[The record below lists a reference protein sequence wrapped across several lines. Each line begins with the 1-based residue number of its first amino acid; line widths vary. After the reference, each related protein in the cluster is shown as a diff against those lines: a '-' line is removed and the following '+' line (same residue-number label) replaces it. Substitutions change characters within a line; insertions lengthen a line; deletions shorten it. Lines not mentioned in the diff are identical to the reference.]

1 MKIYIVKDGNEN
13 ENTMFFG
20 NKKEAL
26 KYYNF
31 LQYESKLEGEIDLDI
46 SCIDFKTIN
55 VEPNKKGILYAMRMA
70 CTSVGASCGDTES
83 QLSSKYY

>member
-1 MKIYIVKDGNEN
+1 MKIYIVSDGNDN
-13 ENTMFFG
+13 TNTMFFG

-31 LQYESKLEGEIDLDI
+31 LQYEGELEGETDLDI
-46 SCIDFKTIN
+46 SCINFKTIN
-55 VEPNKKGILYAMRMA
+55 VEPNKKGILYAMKMA
-70 CTSVGASCGDTES
+70 CTYVGASCGNTES

>member
-1 MKIYIVKDGNEN
+1 MKIYIVSDGNEN

-31 LQYESKLEGEIDLDI
+31 LKYEVELEGEIDLD
-46 SCIDFKTIN
+46 CIDFKTIN
-55 VEPNKKGILYAMRMA
+55 VEPNKKGILYAMKMA
-70 CTSVGASCGDTES
+70 CEGVGSSCGNTES